1 MSYEIER
8 KYLLKK
14 VPSNVKWNF
23 IYEIKQYYVSDYR
36 IRIQTNT
43 ETGETKWYY
52 NQKTATD
59 DPMVYKEVDREI
71 TYDDFWKYISNRESK
86 IIHKTRYVKYFGDDG
101 LKVEVD
107 DFQEMK
113 LVIAEVEIP
122 SVDFQFELPKY
133 IKNDLILEVTRY
145 AEFKNR
151 RLAI

>member
-1 MSYEIER
+1 MGLEIER

-14 VPSNVKWNF
+14 VPSSIKWDF

-36 IRIQTNT
+36 VRIQTNI
-43 ETGETKWYY
+43 ETAETKWYY

-59 DPMVYKEVDREI
+59 DPMVYKEVEREI
-71 TYDDFWKYISNRESK
+71 SYEDFWRYISNRDSK
-86 IIHKTRYVKYFGDDG
+86 IIQKTRYVKYFGDDG

-107 DFQEMK
+107 DFSGMK
-113 LVIAEVEIP
+113 LVVAEVEIP

-133 IKNDLILEVTRY
+133 VKDNLILEVTRY

-151 RLAI
+151 RLAV